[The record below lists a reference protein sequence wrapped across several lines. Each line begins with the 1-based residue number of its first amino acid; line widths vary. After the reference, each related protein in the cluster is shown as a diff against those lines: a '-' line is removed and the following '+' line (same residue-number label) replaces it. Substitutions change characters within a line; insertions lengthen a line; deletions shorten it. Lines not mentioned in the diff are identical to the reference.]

1 MNEIIDMYNHQ
12 LFEALKERVKGHIKI
27 KSQYDTYSIY
37 ILIRDGNIKC
47 EYGVFNLDEKALNGT
62 FNLEQ
67 EVNGIIKNYTKRI
80 LQEYL
85 K

>member
-27 KSQYDTYSIY
+27 KSQYYTYSIY

-67 EVNGIIKNYTKRI
+67 EVNGIIKAYTNHI
-80 LQEYL
+80 LSQYL